1 MGKFSDLTGEF
12 IGQLFVLGRMEN
24 GPRNDTRWECLC
36 MCGNIKPVH
45 GRNLKWGATKS
56 CGCMRVRPRRY
67 EPICIHT
74 VALRASP
81 QDIKQH
87 KARRVVRALG
97 QLGLGNGQ
105 A

>member
-56 CGCMRVRPRRY
+56 CGCMRESRDLVERRGYVGRAVIWGIKIPVYSTEDVR
-67 EPICIHT
+67 
-74 VALRASP
+74 
-81 QDIKQH
+81 
-87 KARRVVRALG
+87 
-97 QLGLGNGQ
+97 
-105 A
+105 